1 MPGRPWTRSQLLELR
16 RLHDLGTPAPEI
28 ARLLNRSAHAIR
40 TLKGTLG
47 LRFFVQVGDEEE
59 ADIRALHADGMTDMQ
74 IADLKGRH
82 ISTVR
87 RILGVRLAKKTRW
100 NEADTRLLY
109 RLRREGLTY
118 VEVGAKMGRTPRACV
133 MRFVNWERVKAEKSK
148 AREKAKNAR
157 RRVAWAKARVTL
169 TGDGQLGR
177 DGMSS
182 PDAG

>member
-16 RLHDLGTPAPEI
+16 RLHDEGKPAPEI
-28 ARLLNRSAHAIR
+28 ARLLDRTAYAIR

-47 LRFFVQVGDEEE
+47 LRSYVQVTGEED
-59 ADIRALHADGMTDMQ
+59 ADIWALHADGMTDVQ
-74 IADLKGRH
+74 IADIKGRH

-87 RILGVRLAKKTRW
+87 RILGIRLAKKTRW
-100 NEADTRLLY
+100 NEADTRWLY

-157 RRVAWAKARVTL
+157 RQVARAQSKT
-169 TGDGQLGR
+169 T
-177 DGMSS
+177 STTH
-182 PDAG
+182 

>member
-16 RLHDLGTPAPEI
+16 RLHDEGKPATEI
-28 ARLLNRSAHAIR
+28 AALLNRTAHAIR

-59 ADIRALHADGMTDMQ
+59 QDIRALHADGMTDMQ
-74 IADLKGRH
+74 IADVKGRH

-100 NEADTRLLY
+100 NEADTRWLY

-118 VEVGAKMGRTPRACV
+118 VEVAAKMGRTPRACV

-157 RRVAWAKARVTL
+157 RRVAWAKAVEPVST
-169 TGDGQLGR
+169 
-177 DGMSS
+177 
-182 PDAG
+182 AY

>member
-28 ARLLNRSAHAIR
+28 ARLLDRSAHAIR

-47 LRFFVQVGDEEE
+47 LRLYVQVGDEEE
-59 ADIRALHADGMTDMQ
+59 ADVRALHADGMTDIQ
-74 IADLKGRH
+74 IADIKGRH

-133 MRFVNWERVKAEKSK
+133 MRFINWERVKAEKSK

-157 RRVAWAKARVTL
+157 RRVARAQSKT
-169 TGDGQLGR
+169 T
-177 DGMSS
+177 STTH
-182 PDAG
+182 

>member
-47 LRFFVQVGDEEE
+47 LRFFVQVSHDEEQ
-59 ADIRALHADGMTDMQ
+59 DIRALHADGMTDRE

-87 RILGVRLAKKTRW
+87 GILGIRLAKKTRW

-133 MRFVNWERVKAEKSK
+133 MRFINWERVKAEKSK
-148 AREKAKNAR
+148 ARERAKNAR
-157 RRVAWAKARVTL
+157 RRVAWKHATQV
-169 TGDGQLGR
+169 
-177 DGMSS
+177 
-182 PDAG
+182 P

>member
-16 RLHDLGTPAPEI
+16 RLHDLGTPAPQI
-28 ARLLNRSAHAIR
+28 AALLGRTAHAIH

-47 LRFFVQVGDEEE
+47 LRSYVQMSDDEE
-59 ADIRALHADGMTDMQ
+59 ADIHALHADGMTDVQ

-87 RILGVRLAKKTRW
+87 RLLGIHLAKKIRW

-118 VEVGAKMGRTPRACV
+118 VEVGTKMGRTPRACL
-133 MRFVNWERVKAEKSK
+133 MRFINWERVKAHRAQAKRAEQQRARAAKKVIAKKAARTK
-148 AREKAKNAR
+148 ARAAQ
-157 RRVAWAKARVTL
+157 V
-169 TGDGQLGR
+169 
-177 DGMSS
+177 
-182 PDAG
+182 P

>member
-16 RLHDLGTPAPEI
+16 RLHDEGKPATEI
-28 ARLLNRSAHAIR
+28 AALLGRTAHAIR

-47 LRFFVQVGDEEE
+47 LRFFVQVSHDEE
-59 ADIRALHADGMTDMQ
+59 ADVRALHADGMTDVQ
-74 IADLKGRH
+74 IADVKGRH

-87 RILGVRLAKKTRW
+87 RILGIQLAKKTRW
-100 NEADTRLLY
+100 NEADTRWLY

-148 AREKAKNAR
+148 ARERAKTAR
-157 RRVAWAKARVTL
+157 RRVARKHAAEPVST
-169 TGDGQLGR
+169 
-177 DGMSS
+177 
-182 PDAG
+182 AY

>member
-16 RLHDLGTPAPEI
+16 RLHDEGKPATEI
-28 ARLLNRSAHAIR
+28 AVLLNRSAHAIR

-47 LRFFVQVGDEEE
+47 LRLYVQVGDEEE
-59 ADIRALHADGMTDMQ
+59 ADVRALHADGMTDVQ
-74 IADLKGRH
+74 IADIKGRH

-87 RILGVRLAKKTRW
+87 RILGIHLAAKTRW
-100 NEADTRLLY
+100 NEADTHWLY

-148 AREKAKNAR
+148 AREREKNAR
-157 RRVAWAKARVTL
+157 RRVARKQATEPVSKAY
-169 TGDGQLGR
+169 
-177 DGMSS
+177 
-182 PDAG
+182 

>member
-16 RLHDLGTPAPEI
+16 RLHDEGKPATEI
-28 ARLLNRSAHAIR
+28 AALLGRTAHAIR

-47 LRFFVQVGDEEE
+47 LRSYVQVTGEED
-59 ADIRALHADGMTDMQ
+59 ADIWALHADGMTDVE
-74 IADLKGRH
+74 IADIKGRH

-87 RILGVRLAKKTRW
+87 RILGIHLAAKTRW

-109 RLRREGLTY
+109 RQRREGLTY

-133 MRFVNWERVKAEKSK
+133 MRFINWERVKAEKSK

-157 RRVAWAKARVTL
+157 RRVAWAKARAAEPV
-169 TGDGQLGR
+169 
-177 DGMSS
+177 S
-182 PDAG
+182 DAY

>member
-16 RLHDLGTPAPEI
+16 RLHDEGTPATEI
-28 ARLLNRSAHAIR
+28 ARLLDRTAHAIR

-47 LRFFVQVGDEEE
+47 MRFFVQVSDDEQ
-59 ADIRALHADGMTDMQ
+59 ADVRALHADGMTDVQ

-87 RILGVRLAKKTRW
+87 RILEIRLAKKTRW

-118 VEVGAKMGRTPRACV
+118 VEIGAKMGRTPRACL
-133 MRFVNWERVKAEKSK
+133 MRFINWERVKAEKSK
-148 AREKAKNAR
+148 AREKAKLAR
-157 RRVAWAKARVTL
+157 RQVARKLTAEPVSKAY
-169 TGDGQLGR
+169 
-177 DGMSS
+177 
-182 PDAG
+182 

>member
-28 ARLLNRSAHAIR
+28 ARSLDRTAHAIR

-47 LRFFVQVGDEEE
+47 LRSYVQMSDDEE
-59 ADIRALHADGMTDMQ
+59 ADIRALHAGGVTDVQ
-74 IADLKGRH
+74 IAELKGRH
-82 ISTVR
+82 ITTVR
-87 RILGVRLAKKTRW
+87 RVLGIHLAAKTRW

-157 RRVAWAKARVTL
+157 RQVARAKVRA
-169 TGDGQLGR
+169 Q
-177 DGMSS
+177 S
-182 PDAG
+182 

>member
-47 LRFFVQVGDEEE
+47 LRFFVQVSDEEE
-59 ADIRALHADGMTDMQ
+59 ADIRELHAHGMTDMQ

-87 RILGVRLAKKTRW
+87 RILRIHLAAKTRW
-100 NEADTRLLY
+100 NEADTRWLY

-118 VEVGAKMGRTPRACV
+118 VEISAKMGRTPRACV

-157 RRVAWAKARVTL
+157 RRVARKHAAEPV
-169 TGDGQLGR
+169 
-177 DGMSS
+177 SN
-182 PDAG
+182 AY

>member
-16 RLHDLGTPAPEI
+16 RLHDLGKNATEI
-28 ARLLNRSAHAIR
+28 AALLGRTAHAIR

-47 LRFFVQVGDEEE
+47 LRSYVQVTGEED
-59 ADIRALHADGMTDMQ
+59 ADIWALHADGMTDVQ

-87 RILGVRLAKKTRW
+87 RILGIHLAAKTRW

-118 VEVGAKMGRTPRACV
+118 VEVGARMGRTPRACV
-133 MRFVNWERVKAEKSK
+133 MRFINWERVKAEKSK
-148 AREKAKNAR
+148 ARERAKNAR
-157 RRVAWAKARVTL
+157 RRVARAQSKT
-169 TGDGQLGR
+169 T
-177 DGMSS
+177 STTH
-182 PDAG
+182 

>member
-16 RLHDLGTPAPEI
+16 RLHDEGKPATEI
-28 ARLLNRSAHAIR
+28 AALLNRTAHAIR

-47 LRFFVQVGDEEE
+47 LRSYVQVTGEED
-59 ADIRALHADGMTDMQ
+59 ADIWALHADGMTDVQ
-74 IADLKGRH
+74 IADIKGRH

-87 RILGVRLAKKTRW
+87 RILGIQLAKKTRW

-133 MRFVNWERVKAEKSK
+133 MRFINWERVKAEKSK

-157 RRVAWAKARVTL
+157 RRVARKHAAEPVSKAY
-169 TGDGQLGR
+169 
-177 DGMSS
+177 
-182 PDAG
+182 

>member
-16 RLHDLGTPAPEI
+16 RLHDEGKPATEI

-47 LRFFVQVGDEEE
+47 LRLYVQVGDEEE
-59 ADIRALHADGMTDMQ
+59 ADIRALHADGMTDRE

-87 RILGVRLAKKTRW
+87 RILGIHLAAKTRW
-100 NEADTRLLY
+100 NEADTRWLY

-118 VEVGAKMGRTPRACV
+118 VEVGARMGRTPRACV

-157 RRVAWAKARVTL
+157 RRVAWAKARAAEPVST
-169 TGDGQLGR
+169 
-177 DGMSS
+177 
-182 PDAG
+182 AY